1 MENSSLFIGE
11 PRLLIAEG
19 MVELSENESKQV
31 SGGFIGAFVA
41 GLAAG
46 YLAVTFVAEMFDLIR
61 RGNG

>member
-19 MVELSENESKQV
+19 MVELSETESKQV

-41 GLAAG
+41 GLVAG
-46 YLAVTFVAEMFDLIR
+46 
-61 RGNG
+61 

>member
-1 MENSSLFIGE
+1 M
-11 PRLLIAEG
+11 LIAEG

>member
-11 PRLLIAEG
+11 PRLLITEG

-31 SGGFIGAFVA
+31 SGGFIGPFVA
-41 GLAAG
+41 GLVAG